1 MPKQS
6 ISTINVHQTEPPK
19 VDRLSHTEGDEFFII
34 RVGAVSLFFD
44 TEAELQLWVSTLV
57 TRMHSVLAE
66 GELRP

>member
-1 MPKQS
+1 MPKQR
-6 ISTINVHQTEPPK
+6 ISTINVHQTDPPT
-19 VDRLSHTEGDEFFII
+19 VTRLSHTVGEEFFII
-34 RVGAVSLFFD
+34 HVGAVGLFFD